1 MNPSEAVPSASPSVP
16 PIRAVPSRDPLAVA
30 QRLVRRLQR
39 ELALRRAAC
48 GLEFLFAAGLG
59 TLCAW
64 GLLDQLVLP
73 GAAAARTVSL
83 AWWVFV
89 TASAL
94 ALAGRI
100 WWKTPR
106 RARLAL
112 ELEDREPS
120 FKGHLLAAVEALE
133 RPGHV
138 PPAVAALAAERAV
151 KILAATGSRPIRPR
165 LPWHAAHL
173 SGLAAVTLLL
183 VGFSTFGEAFLQSL
197 ADALFP
203 CPAPET
209 VAASLQLEAVRPG
222 AGEVSEGEAFAFQA
236 LLTGPRPA
244 AVVAQVRWRSGDRIS
259 GDPVPAGESEEP
271 LSAAADEPGWY
282 RGRLADVRRTCE
294 YRVVAFEQGASA
306 RRRAPVAAS
315 PWYRVRVRPRESLR
329 ELAVLVEPPAYTG
342 APSRMLTDP
351 KVVEALVRSRLT
363 VLAHVVPAAGVS
375 TGQAELPG
383 GRRVE
388 LERLEDSG
396 GQARFRLVFP
406 AARSGLLRLE
416 LAAAAPGRAGVQAL
430 VPLMVVQDQP
440 PEAEAAIPEAGAL
453 EATGLPVEV
462 SLKDDWG
469 LTAARLALRPVPP
482 EGPTPVG
489 ELPPETSYEIPL
501 RSGQRALNER
511 WNIPAEGLDAWLAI
525 GFQYRVEAEDN
536 AAPERQTGHSAWR
549 RYMPSRKGRPQAER
563 TALLEPPRTP
573 RPRSLLRPDALSR
586 IPDLTPDELAQLHN
600 PGGGTPAP
608 KKLQRPGAERL
619 RDASAPRGGESKQAQ
634 GGGSGARS
642 PGDGYDSPQGLS
654 GEKKSGGGQGA
665 GQSPGGRQGPAS
677 GGEGGEGTKP
687 GTAGASQGEGGAA
700 KGGAQEP
707 KKSATSGAGK
717 GTGPQGEGSGGSKAE
732 TKGKGG
738 EPQPGGRAGGKKT
751 QEGGAAQ
758 TAGGGGGGAAGGEEP
773 GGTESGGEVRKGESG
788 LGGRTPRDGG
798 WKTGREAGPGSGEM
812 APPDLQNL
820 ARMKGFSLEEARKY
834 AAEKGLV
841 SARTDFGEAVSLP
854 PGTRQPGEK
863 VRHSFGAFQ
872 VAEPGRVGGG
882 KGEPKDAPPAA
893 GIARLKLDEVD
904 PLYRPLVEA
913 YFRRMREA
921 GEERK

>member
-1 MNPSEAVPSASPSVP
+1 MNPSEAVPPASPSVP
-16 PIRAVPSRDPLAVA
+16 PIRAASRRDPLAVA

-39 ELALRRAAC
+39 ELALRRAVC
-48 GLEFLFAAGLG
+48 GLEFLFAAALG

-64 GLLDQLVLP
+64 GLLDQLLLL
-73 GAAAARTVSL
+73 GASTARTVSL

-89 TASAL
+89 TVFAV
-94 ALAGRI
+94 ALAGLV

-112 ELEDREPS
+112 ELEDREPA
-120 FKGHLLAAVEALE
+120 FEGYLLAAVEALE
-133 RPGHV
+133 RPANV

-151 KILAATGSRPIRPR
+151 KVLTASGSRLVRPR

-173 SGLAAVTLLL
+173 SGLAAVTVLL

-197 ADALFP
+197 LDGLFP
-203 CPAPET
+203 GPAPET
-209 VAASLQLEAVRPG
+209 LAASLQLEAVRPG
-222 AGEVSEGEAFAFQA
+222 AGEVIEGEAFAFEA
-236 LLTGPRPA
+236 LLIGPRPD
-244 AVVAQVRWRSGDRIS
+244 AVVAQVRCGT
-259 GDPVPAGESEEP
+259 GESEEP
-271 LSAAADEPGWY
+271 LSAARDQPGCY
-282 RGRLADVRRTCE
+282 RGRLGDVRRPCE

-306 RRRAPVAAS
+306 RRRVPLAAS
-315 PWYRVRVRPRESLR
+315 PWYRVQVRPRESLR

-351 KVVEALVRSRLT
+351 KVVEALARSRLT
-363 VLAHVVPAAGVS
+363 VLAHVFPAAGVS

-383 GRRVE
+383 GRHVE
-388 LERLEDSG
+388 LERLDDSG
-396 GQARFRLVFP
+396 GQARFRLTFS

-430 VPLMVVQDQP
+430 VPLMVAQDQP
-440 PEAEAAIPEAGAL
+440 PEVEAAIPETGVP
-453 EATGLPVEV
+453 EATGLPVDV

-469 LTAARLALRPVPP
+469 LTAARLTLRPIPP
-482 EGPTPVG
+482 EAPTPVG
-489 ELPPETSYEIPL
+489 ELPAETSYEIPL
-501 RSGQRALNER
+501 RPGQRALNER
-511 WNIPAEGLDAWLAI
+511 WNIPAEGLDGWLAV

-536 AAPERQTGHSAWR
+536 AAPGPQTGHSPWR
-549 RYMPSRKGRPQAER
+549 RYVPARKGRPQAER

-619 RDASAPRGGESKQAQ
+619 RDGSEPQGGASKQAQ
-634 GGGSGARS
+634 SGGAGARGSGE
-642 PGDGYDSPQGLS
+642 GYDLPQGLS

-665 GQSPGGRQGPAS
+665 GQGGAGQSPGSKQGPAS
-677 GGEGGEGTKP
+677 GGGGGGGEETKP
-687 GTAGASQGEGGAA
+687 GTAGAKQGEGGTG
-700 KGGAQEP
+700 KGGAQGP
-707 KKSATSGAGK
+707 KEGAAGGPGK
-717 GTGPQGEGSGGSKAE
+717 GTTPQGEGAGGSKAE
-732 TKGKGG
+732 PKGKGG
-738 EPQPGGRAGGKKT
+738 EPKPGGRAGGKET
-751 QEGGAAQ
+751 QEGGAGQ
-758 TAGGGGGGAAGGEEP
+758 TPGGGGVGTAGGEEP
-773 GGTESGGEVRKGESG
+773 GGAESGGEVRKGESG
-788 LGGRTPRDGG
+788 PGGRTPRDGG

-841 SARTDFGEAVSLP
+841 GARTDFGEALAPP
-854 PGTRQPGEK
+854 PGTKPGAGEK
-863 VRHSFGAFQ
+863 VRHGFGAFQ
-872 VAEPGRVGGG
+872 VVEPDRVGGR
-882 KGEPKDAPPAA
+882 KGEPKDAPPAP

-913 YFRRMREA
+913 YFRRMSEPT
-921 GEERK
+921 K